1 VHNFIYFDDFER
13 TEFSDEI
20 HAVIGRSLIVA
31 TRFDNLCK
39 SLARLIDFKICSVVS
54 NLITEG
60 EFHEIIS
67 KIFEKNKNLNRVIQ
81 KFPVDKQAKDM
92 LHDARE
98 ARNTI
103 AHSLTIGF
111 EGTFDHKSKDEIDE
125 MIGEI
130 KELVRRVIKGDVII
144 STYISNMNK
153 ESILNNCF
161 ENSYE
166 DQVIGWVTERYET

>member
-1 VHNFIYFDDFER
+1 MPNSIFFDDFER

-39 SLARLIDFKICSVVS
+39 ALARSIDFRIASTVS
-54 NLITEG
+54 NLITEDEYDG
-60 EFHEIIS
+60 IIN
-67 KIFEKNKNLNRVIQ
+67 KIFEKHKNLNRVIQ
-81 KFPVDKQAKDM
+81 KFPVDKQILLT
-92 LHDARE
+92 LHDAKE

-103 AHSLTIGF
+103 AHSLTIGL
-111 EGTFDHKSKDEIDE
+111 EGTFDHKSKNEIE
-125 MIGEI
+125 AMINEI

-161 ENSYE
+161 ESSYE
-166 DQVIGWVTERYET
+166 DQVINWVT

>member
-1 VHNFIYFDDFER
+1 VNNSIFLDDFER

-39 SLARLIDFKICSVVS
+39 SLARFIDFKICSIAS
-54 NLITEG
+54 NLITES
-60 EFHEIIS
+60 EFDEIIS
-67 KIFEKNKNLNRVIQ
+67 KIFKNYNNLNRVIQ
-81 KFPVDKQAKDM
+81 NFPVDEQVKDM

-98 ARNTI
+98 ARNLI

-111 EGTFDHKSKDEIDE
+111 EGTFDHKSKDEIEE

-130 KELVRRVIKGDVII
+130 KILVRRVIKGDVII
-144 STYISNMNK
+144 STYISNMNN
-153 ESILNNCF
+153 ESLLNNCF

-166 DQVIGWVTERYET
+166 DQVINWVTERYET

>member
-1 VHNFIYFDDFER
+1 MHNFIYFDDFER

-81 KFPVDKQAKDM
+81 KFPVDKQAKDI

-111 EGTFDHKSKDEIDE
+111 EGTFDHKSKDEIEE

-144 STYISNMNK
+144 TTYISNMNK

>member
-1 VHNFIYFDDFER
+1 MHNSIFFDDFER

-39 SLARLIDFKICSVVS
+39 SLARLIDFKISLIAS
-54 NLITEG
+54 NLITKDEYD
-60 EFHEIIS
+60 EIIN
-67 KIFEKNKNLNRVIQ
+67 KIFEKHKNLNRVIQ
-81 KFPVDKQAKDM
+81 NFPIDEQIEDI

-111 EGTFDHKSKDEIDE
+111 EGTFDQKSKGEVEAIID
-125 MIGEI
+125 EI

-161 ENSYE
+161 ESSYE
-166 DQVIGWVTERYET
+166 DQVIGWVTERY